1 MESRRPEGA
10 RADAA
15 RSGVHGLAVR
25 CRPGAERER
34 TGLAG
39 GDSRY
44 SGNSTAVN
52 TSGCRLGG
60 GLGGPRGL
68 GAGALQRAEED
79 FEGRG
84 DENWRGLGRGES
96 RAHCGIR
103 ARSSQPPTSL
113 AIFIYL
119 PFSNP
124 ARSEHHIAFPHVP
137 LPSAALIP
145 FQPALGRCQ
154 KLSTQGPP
162 GKPSYV
168 AFTSGLRSKFTDER
182 HTKSTI
188 LRRRP
193 QPTHK

>member
-1 MESRRPEGA
+1 M
-10 RADAA
+10 
-15 RSGVHGLAVR
+15 HGLAVR

-113 AIFIYL
+113 VTFIYL

-124 ARSEHHIAFPHVP
+124 ARSHRFSSCSSSIGGA
-137 LPSAALIP
+137 P
-145 FQPALGRCQ
+145 FHPQTPRATGAWQMSEAVDARPA
-154 KLSTQGPP
+154 
-162 GKPSYV
+162 
-168 AFTSGLRSKFTDER
+168 
-182 HTKSTI
+182 
-188 LRRRP
+188 
-193 QPTHK
+193 